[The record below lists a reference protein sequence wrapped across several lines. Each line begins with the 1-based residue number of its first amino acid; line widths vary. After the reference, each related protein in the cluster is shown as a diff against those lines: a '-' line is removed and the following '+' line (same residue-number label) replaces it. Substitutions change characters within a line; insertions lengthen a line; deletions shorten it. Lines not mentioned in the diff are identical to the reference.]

1 MPPSLQCLVVAPRLL
16 ASIASDGLLRVL
28 TPVSRL
34 TAGEPKLALLVT
46 YIVGGSC
53 VRIGSRDAV
62 APLRR
67 YVRALNWPRV
77 RLLFIGQAE
86 GSDEACA
93 AEGGAVGGAEGEM
106 AGVSGE
112 VPSCLFSLRDR
123 ELIWHIAQLLVDV

>member
-1 MPPSLQCLVVAPRLL
+1 MLPMAAAVAR
-16 ASIASDGLLRVL
+16 S
-28 TPVSRL
+28 
-34 TAGEPKLALLVT
+34 
-46 YIVGGSC
+46 
-53 VRIGSRDAV
+53 DAV
-62 APLRR
+62 ATLRR

-93 AEGGAVGGAEGEM
+93 AEGGAVGGAEGEV

-112 VPSCLFSLRDR
+112 VPSCLFSLLDR